1 LNQNNINRKGLNKMD
16 IKEIKNLSFTELED
30 FIGDEF
36 TTLKKEYEIKAIDD
50 IDFWASVENLFNE
63 TIKAEL
69 NSFEI

>member
-1 LNQNNINRKGLNKMD
+1 MN

-36 TTLKKEYEIKAIDD
+36 TTLKKEYEIKAIDN
-50 IDFWASVENLFNE
+50 IDFWATVENLFND
-63 TIKAEL
+63 TIKSEL